1 MMSGIQSSS
10 AYSSMYASS
19 QAPKGPKLDTNQ
31 DDSLDLQE
39 LESFSSKQAEMTGTS
54 FDAQEVLTKYDS
66 NEDGLISKAEGSTM
80 REDNA
85 LNMPSAEEMQAQMM
99 SRGGNRPEGMGPPPG
114 GKGGGGGGAVEGSD
128 DSLSIDAL
136 LEALETSDTEE
147 TTSTDDLTASL
158 LEALEEGDSSYSA
171 SEIAQYDTNGD
182 GSIDSIE
189 EIAMNALLEEEED
202 DSASSFQAI
211 VDKALQAYANQS
223 NFDAS
228 TFMNSN
234 DAFSSFSV

>member
-10 AYSSMYASS
+10 VYSSTYASS
-19 QAPKGPKLDTNQ
+19 QTPKGPKLDTNQ
-31 DDSLDLQE
+31 DDALDLQE

-66 NEDGLISKAEGSTM
+66 NEDGLISKTEGSSM

-99 SRGGNRPEGMGPPPG
+99 SRGGNRPQGMGPPPG
-114 GKGGGGGGAVEGSD
+114 GKGGGSGAVEGSD

-158 LEALEEGDSSYSA
+158 LEALEEGDTSYSA

-223 NFDAS
+223 NFDANAQL
-228 TFMNSN
+228 NSN
-234 DAFSSFSV
+234 DLFSNFAV